1 MLRDRLIAK
10 ADPVLREVLGHP
22 FWAGLRS
29 GSLPGESLTH
39 FVEQDT
45 GHLLP
50 AYGRAL
56 ARCAATAADDAHA
69 VFFARAAV
77 GTLQARDRLRDAF
90 TELAPELD
98 LRAPAA
104 DAPADPL
111 TLAHCSFFQ
120 AAAATSPAAG
130 IGALL
135 PMAWFNHQ
143 VSADLARRCAPGSRY
158 APWALLYQPA
168 EGYSHV
174 VERCMG
180 VAEETAQRGSEH
192 DRAQLTDFFSMGVRY
207 EWTFAESAWA
217 RPDWPVRP

>member
-1 MLRDRLIAK
+1 MLRDRLTAT
-10 ADPVLREVLGHP
+10 AAPVLREVLGHP

-29 GSLPGESLTH
+29 GSLPGEALTH

-69 VFFARAAV
+69 AFFARAAV
-77 GTLQARDRLRDAF
+77 GTLEARDRLREA
-90 TELAPELD
+90 LSGIAPDLG

-111 TLAHCSFFQ
+111 TRAHCSFFL
-120 AAAATSPAAG
+120 AAAATSPVAG
-130 IGALL
+130 LGALL
-135 PMAWFNHQ
+135 PMAWFNHR

-158 APWALLYQPA
+158 ARWVALYQPA
-168 EGYSHV
+168 EGYARV
-174 VERCMG
+174 VERFVT
-180 VAEETAQRGSEH
+180 VAEETAQRGSDL
-192 DRAQLTDFFSMGVRY
+192 DRAQLTDFFSAGVRY

-217 RPDWPVRP
+217 RPDWPVRT

>member
-1 MLRDRLIAK
+1 MLRDRLIAM
-10 ADPVLREVLGHP
+10 ADPVLREVLDHP

-29 GSLPGESLTH
+29 GSLPGEALTH

-77 GTLQARDRLRDAF
+77 GTLEARDRLREAF
-90 TELAPELD
+90 AKLAPDLG

-111 TLAHCSFFQ
+111 ARAHCSFFQ
-120 AAAATSPAAG
+120 AAATTSPAAA

-158 APWALLYQPA
+158 APWAALYQPA
-168 EGYSHV
+168 DGYARV
-174 VERCMG
+174 VERYLS
-180 VAEETAQRGSEH
+180 VAEEIARQGSDR
-192 DRAQLTDFFSMGVRY
+192 DRAQLTDFFSLSVRY